1 VTASRSVGN
10 AVARNRAKRLL
21 REAARHLYHNLSA
34 GWDVILIARSRIT
47 RAKEPEV
54 EQALAALLRKSKLR
68 ADRCWDEE

>member
-1 VTASRSVGN
+1 
-10 AVARNRAKRLL
+10 
-21 REAARHLYHNLSA
+21 
-34 GWDVILIARSRIT
+34 VILIARSRIT